1 MNANNISY
9 NFNQNEYINN
19 KDEECDYPTEEEL
32 NKNRKMKNNS
42 IQSIKNI
49 DLIQDDNENIFDEN
63 IDENISIHQPN
74 NFNSLRNLNNIHIN
88 NPNNINSITSNKNE
102 NNLYNDV
109 NNNELESYLDING
122 NIIYKNR
129 INEPE
134 IKKLDSH
141 RIQVGNN
148 EFEDLTNE
156 AREIQNKEAFEKK
169 ILGIYK
175 SNQREIKKEK
185 KPFLERVG
193 DFIERHEDG
202 ILTVIDG
209 IGCILLHGPSIIR
222 TINRVDRWLDN
233 SGNNFPNQQNEQNEE
248 INILNELGLESK
260 EKDFNTII
268 KFLPVWEIREN
279 KRHDNNNNCVICL
292 YDFQIGDIISA
303 LPCCHIFHTECIE
316 NWLKNELSCPVC
328 KFEVTLSSI
337 IGQRNY

>member
-1 MNANNISY
+1 MEPNNISY
-9 NFNQNEYINN
+9 NFNQNEYNN
-19 KDEECDYPTEEEL
+19 KKEECDYPTEEEL
-32 NKNRKMKNNS
+32 NKYKKMKNNS
-42 IQSIKNI
+42 IQSIKKI
-49 DLIQDDNENIFDEN
+49 DSIQNDNENIFDED

-88 NPNNINSITSNKNE
+88 NPNNINSITSHKNE
-102 NNLYNDV
+102 NNNLYNDV

-175 SNQREIKKEK
+175 SEQRDLKKEK
-185 KPFLERVG
+185 KPFLEKFG

-209 IGCILLHGPSIIR
+209 IGCILLHGPSIVR
-222 TINRVDRWLDN
+222 TINRLDRWLDN
-233 SGNNFPNQQNEQNEE
+233 LGNNVPSQQNEE

-260 EKDFNTII
+260 EKDFNTIF
-268 KFLPVWEIREN
+268 KFLSVWEIREN

-303 LPCCHIFHTECIE
+303 LPCCHVFHTECIE

-337 IGQRNY
+337 IGKKNY

>member
-1 MNANNISY
+1 MESNNISY
-9 NFNQNEYINN
+9 NFNQNEYSNN
-19 KDEECDYPTEEEL
+19 KNEEIDYPTEEEL
-32 NKNRKMKNNS
+32 NNNRKMKNNN
-42 IQSIKNI
+42 IQSLKNM
-49 DLIQDDNENIFDEN
+49 DLIQDDNETIFDEN

-88 NPNNINSITSNKNE
+88 NPNNINSINSITSHKKEN

-175 SNQREIKKEK
+175 SNQRDIKKEK
-185 KPFLERVG
+185 KPFLEKVG

-209 IGCILLHGPSIIR
+209 IGCILLHGPSIVR

-233 SGNNFPNQQNEQNEE
+233 LGNNSPNQQNEQNEE

-260 EKDFNTII
+260 EKDFNIII
-268 KFLPVWEIREN
+268 KLLAVWEIREN
-279 KRHDNNNNCVICL
+279 KRHDINNNCVICL
-292 YDFQIGDIISA
+292 
-303 LPCCHIFHTECIE
+303 
-316 NWLKNELSCPVC
+316 
-328 KFEVTLSSI
+328 
-337 IGQRNY
+337 